1 MTTKA
6 RSAAGLNEAMR
17 ILARHGAG
25 AAAVTGCVLDDT
37 ESGSVET
44 VVWTPDRLTRT
55 SVARL
60 PIRLCGTGD
69 LFTALLIARLCEG
82 RDLHEAGSGA
92 TGEILAVLRRTQ
104 AAGSQEMQIAG
115 FPFVP
120 IKTLGVV
127 S

>member
-1 MTTKA
+1 M
-6 RSAAGLNEAMR
+6 
-17 ILARHGAG
+17 
-25 AAAVTGCVLDDT
+25 LDDT
-37 ESGSVET
+37 ETGSVET

-60 PIRLCGTGD
+60 PIRPCGTGD

-82 RDLHEAGSGA
+82 RDLHHAGAGA
-92 TGEILAVLRRTQ
+92 TEEILAVLKRTQ
-104 AAGSQEMQIAG
+104 AAGSQEMQITG

-120 IKTLGVV
+120 IKTMEVA